1 MNLEEK
7 LATINEPKISK
18 IKTGSAK
25 TISDFWSKFIEPN
38 LLPEKV
44 VSEWWKLLKR
54 YVDDKGI
61 VLAIRAFR
69 GRSKSA
75 QEKNKDEELRGGFY
89 TITGSTYNY
98 FYTDN
103 DFTAYFYKMAMDGF
117 YPTYNEF
124 KKMMVSRK
132 FPAKFRLS
140 CEPERKRAAFIID
153 GTDPGISTAGYKIS
167 HIFDVGSGIWDGKKN
182 LTMAEVCEKFFP
194 RGKYKDW
201 TLHNDSYG
209 DFYARELGVK
219 PEAEKIIKAIF
230 LRMTCPLNYVLTP
243 KKDLHTTEVR
253 VEKNDIGESR
263 QLQQYA
269 MFKFHEKY
277 GKLYTDYLNEI
288 GLGEK
293 PVFSKASENFV
304 VGIKY
309 GPSKIAGGKKT
320 KTEIC
325 AEAGVK
331 EVSTRTSG
339 KKGKQ
344 SFLFNGDVYTVMS
357 RLALAVVKK
366 YVEDHPGIGYNDLK
380 KVFCLT
386 LSFDKKNLIRRVN
399 ELTPS
404 EKQHKRALIN
414 PTALI
419 VVKDA
424 KDVCVNSQWQ
434 STDMPHF
441 IRVAKKLGYEITK
454 V

>member
-18 IKTGSAK
+18 IKIGSAK

-75 QEKNKDEELRGGFY
+75 REKIKDDELRGGFY

-103 DFTAYFYKMAMDGF
+103 YFTAYFYKMAMDGF
-117 YPTYNEF
+117 CPTYSEF

-132 FPAKFRLS
+132 FPARFGQS
-140 CEPERKRAAFIID
+140 SEPERKRAAFIID

-167 HIFDVGSGIWDGKKN
+167 HIFDVGSGIWDGEKY
-182 LTMAEVCEKFFP
+182 LDMAKVCEKFFR

-209 DFYARELGVK
+209 DFYARDLGVK
-219 PEAEKIIKAIF
+219 PEAEKLIKAIF

-243 KKDLHTTEVR
+243 KKDLHTTEVK
-253 VEKNDIGESR
+253 VEKNDIGECR

-277 GKLYTDYLNEI
+277 GKLYTDYLKEI
-288 GLGEK
+288 GLGK
-293 PVFSKASENFV
+293 DPVFSKASENFV

-309 GPSKIAGGKKT
+309 GPSKIAGEKKT
-320 KTEIC
+320 KTEKKQKLSKAKVQKNAVDHNKVQNRI
-325 AEAGVK
+325 AGWA
-331 EVSTRTSG
+331 TRTDSKVHKILKAFFAVCRNG
-339 KKGKQ
+339 KA
-344 SFLFNGDVYTVMS
+344 LVRDVEQKCSNVHIQNFGGS
-357 RLALAVVKK
+357 LAS
-366 YVEDHPGIGYNDLK
+366 LK
-380 KVFCLT
+380 TDAGNSYGKVFEQSGDYIKIC
-386 LSFDKKNLIRRVN
+386 
-399 ELTPS
+399 E
-404 EKQHKRALIN
+404 EARAI
-414 PTALI
+414 I
-419 VVKDA
+419 EEYRD
-424 KDVCVNSQWQ
+424 CFS
-434 STDMPHF
+434 
-441 IRVAKKLGYEITK
+441 
-454 V
+454 